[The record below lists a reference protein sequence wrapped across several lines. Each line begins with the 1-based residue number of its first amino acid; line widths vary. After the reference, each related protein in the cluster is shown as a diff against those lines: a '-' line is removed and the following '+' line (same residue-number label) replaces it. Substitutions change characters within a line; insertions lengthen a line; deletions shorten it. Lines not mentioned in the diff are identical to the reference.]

1 MFPTVVTQIEV
12 TVGANIFKDQG
23 SEVLPAT
30 GSFKAVPHEYTKEAS
45 MALWA
50 AYVTGR
56 PLLLRGE
63 PGTGKSQIAR
73 AAAHCLRAPLVT
85 CVIDSRTE
93 PQDLRYQYD
102 AVARLADAQA
112 LRDSNERG
120 GLSQQNYIIPGP
132 LWWAFNW
139 QTAKQ
144 QSDAARVFTSPP
156 EIPVFEPAADDTN
169 QQQYSPD
176 HGCVLLLDEIDK
188 ADSDV
193 PNGLL
198 ESLGNTGFQVP
209 YIDKPVICGNKP
221 PLVIITTNEERELPA
236 AFVRRCLVLQLD
248 LPKDH
253 AVLKQWLQDRAL
265 VHKYACEDS
274 IVARAADL
282 LISDRQRATAAGFT
296 PPGQAEFLD
305 MLSALSKMA
314 PADTQKQEEYLVWV
328 SRFALKKQPDDQN
341 TPEP

>member
-1 MFPTVVTQIEV
+1 
-12 TVGANIFKDQG
+12 
-23 SEVLPAT
+23 
-30 GSFKAVPHEYTKEAS
+30 

-50 AYVTGR
+50 AFVTGR

-112 LRDSNERG
+112 LRDSDDRTV
-120 GLSQQNYIIPGP
+120 LAPSNYIFPGP
-132 LWWAFNW
+132 LWWAFSW
-139 QTAKQ
+139 DTAEA
-144 QSDAARVFTSPP
+144 QSQSARISVTRPQ
-156 EIPVFEPAADDTN
+156 IPVHDFPDEN
-169 QQQYSPD
+169 NKGGKENNYSSD
-176 HGCVLLLDEIDK
+176 NGCVLLLDEIDK

-209 YIDKPVICGNKP
+209 YREKPVTCGIKQ
-221 PLVIITTNEERELPA
+221 PLIIITTNEERELPA

-248 LPKDH
+248 LPRDEAELKKWLIERAQVHEFDCDDTIVSSAASLLIKDR
-253 AVLKQWLQDRAL
+253 DRA
-265 VHKYACEDS
+265 S
-274 IVARAADL
+274 
-282 LISDRQRATAAGFT
+282 AAGFT

-314 PADTQKQEEYLVWV
+314 PGDQAKQQEYLDWV
-328 SRFALKKQPDDQN
+328 SRFALKKQPDQQALLDQ
-341 TPEP
+341 

>member
-1 MFPTVVTQIEV
+1 VQQNV
-12 TVGANIFKDQG
+12 FKDTG
-23 SEVLPAT
+23 SEQLPAT
-30 GSFKAVPHEYTKEAS
+30 GSFKETPHKYTEESS

-93 PQDLRYQYD
+93 PQDLRYHYD

-112 LRDSNERG
+112 LRDSDNRDA
-120 GLSQQNYIIPGP
+120 LSPSNYISPGP
-132 LWWAFNW
+132 LWWAFSW
-139 QTAKQ
+139 
-144 QSDAARVFTSPP
+144 DAAEKQANAACISVNRP
-156 EIPVFEPAADDTN
+156 EIPKLIKQSEDPREYSADN
-169 QQQYSPD
+169 
-176 HGCVLLLDEIDK
+176 GCVLLLDEIDK

-198 ESLGNTGFQVP
+198 ESLGNIGFHVP
-209 YIDKPVICGNKP
+209 YVEKPVTCGDNQ

-248 LPKDH
+248 LPTDTS
-253 AVLKQWLQDRAL
+253 VLKEWLIDRAA
-265 VHKYACEDS
+265 VHNFDCDDD
-274 IVARAADL
+274 IVKSAASL
-282 LISDRQRATAAGFT
+282 LIDDRARATAEGFT

-305 MLSALSKMA
+305 MLNALSKMA
-314 PADTQKQEEYLVWV
+314 PGNKTKQQEYLDWV
-328 SRFALKKQPDDQN
+328 SRFALKKQSDEQALLDQ
-341 TPEP
+341 